1 MDNKQISKILQQIG
15 DILEIRGDDKFRVI
29 AYRNA
34 ALGVL
39 NYPGDLRSIYKN
51 NPDEI
56 EKIPGV
62 GKNIKKYIIE
72 LIENGDVKEFIEI
85 RKSIPIGLLEI
96 LEVRGI
102 GPKKVKLFYTDLGV
116 DSVKKLKDAAE
127 SGMIA
132 TLPGMG
138 EKSQKE
144 ILGSLEE
151 RSKFQ
156 LDRVMINEALIEAE
170 NFVEYMEK
178 CPAVVKIEYAGS
190 LRRRMETIGDID
202 LLATTKNNNP
212 DDISKIM
219 SHFVKYG
226 DVLKILSEGKTKSQ
240 VVLESGIQ
248 VDLRVVE
255 NNVFGAA
262 LHYFTGSKNHNILI
276 RDMAKKQGLKV
287 SEYGVFKRDT
297 NDIVACKSEEDLFK
311 SLGLAF
317 IPPELRNGEDEIEYA
332 MKNKKFPKLIE
343 LGDIKGDLHMH
354 SVYSDGRN
362 TVEEMAIAY
371 QKLGFEY
378 IAMTDHSAA
387 MGIVGGMDKNKIR
400 KQWKE
405 IDLINKKSH
414 GFKILKGSEV
424 DILKD
429 GSLDFEEEI
438 LKELDIVV
446 VSAHM
451 HSRLDFEEQTKRM
464 IRAIENPY
472 SKILGHPTG
481 RMINK
486 RAPMDFDMIKVIN
499 ACKDNNVVI
508 EINSNPIRL
517 DLIDKY
523 VRVAKDKGV
532 KIAINT
538 DSHDIFQPE
547 LLKYGVFVGRRG
559 MLTKNDVLNSYSLEQ
574 VLNFWKD

>member
-51 NPDEI
+51 TPDEI

-72 LIENGDVKEFIEI
+72 LIENGDAKEFIEI

-102 GPKKVKLFYTDLGV
+102 GPKKVKLFYTDLGI

-144 ILGSLEE
+144 ILESLEE

-212 DDISKIM
+212 DDILKIM

-276 RDMAKKQGLKV
+276 RDMAKKRGLKV
-287 SEYGVFKRDT
+287 SEYGVSKRDT
-297 NDIVACKSEEDLFK
+297 DDIVACKSEEDLFK

-362 TVEEMAIAY
+362 TVEEMALAY

-378 IAMTDHSAA
+378 IAMTDHSVA

-405 IDLINKKSH
+405 IDLINKKLR

-486 RAPMDFDMIKVIN
+486 RAPMDF
-499 ACKDNNVVI
+499 
-508 EINSNPIRL
+508 
-517 DLIDKY
+517 
-523 VRVAKDKGV
+523 
-532 KIAINT
+532 
-538 DSHDIFQPE
+538 Q
-547 LLKYGVFVGRRG
+547 
-559 MLTKNDVLNSYSLEQ
+559 
-574 VLNFWKD
+574 